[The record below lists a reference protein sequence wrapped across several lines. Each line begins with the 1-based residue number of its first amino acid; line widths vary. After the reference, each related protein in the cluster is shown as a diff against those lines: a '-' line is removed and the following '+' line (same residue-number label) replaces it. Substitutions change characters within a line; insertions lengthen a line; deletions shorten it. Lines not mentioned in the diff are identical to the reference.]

1 MMGCVWAV
9 LLLVAYIVILTW
21 YHFGIV
27 GGILSIAVFYGFF
40 KWLLKD
46 DPDDKSTGDTD
57 SKVPGCGR
65 KDSMS
70 SLDQAW
76 DMHISSDIFGFD
88 DYSGFSGFGKGKGG
102 GE

>member
-65 KDSMS
+65 KDLMS
-70 SLDQAW
+70 YLDPA
-76 DMHISSDIFGFD
+76 
-88 DYSGFSGFGKGKGG
+88 
-102 GE
+102 